1 MKKIIL
7 AFVLLLMFN
16 FHSFGQVNPITNLT
30 WDFHYNWGN
39 YYNLHWEEPALPH
52 GELIGYNIY
61 RENEF
66 YRFQT
71 GNSMYF
77 LEEGSNC
84 PGDFQL
90 YTDNQGF
97 YAHVTAV
104 YNPGQ
109 VESTYLETVFINGPA
124 LQNNVFEKQ
133 KAIVY
138 PNPSQGLVTI
148 GNENLTEIQVYDSA
162 GKKIKTLKPQTQID
176 LSDLSKGIYLI
187 KLISNNEILVDK
199 IILE

>member
-1 MKKIIL
+1 MKQITL
-7 AFVLLLMFN
+7 AFALFLLIN
-16 FHSFGQVNPITNLT
+16 FHSFGQNNPIANLT
-30 WDFHYNWGN
+30 WDYHYNWGN
-39 YYNLHWEEPALPH
+39 YYDLHWEEPALPH

-61 RENEF
+61 RENEL

-71 GNSMYF
+71 ENNMYY
-77 LEEGSNC
+77 LEQGSNC
-84 PGDFQL
+84 PGDFQY

-109 VESTYLETVFINGPA
+109 VESTYLETIFISGPA
-124 LQNNVFEKQ
+124 LKNNEFEKQ

-138 PNPSQGLVTI
+138 PNPSKGLVTI
-148 GNENLTEIQVYDSA
+148 GNENLTEIQLYDST
-162 GKKIKTLKPQTQID
+162 GKKIKTFKPQPQID
-176 LSDLSKGIYLI
+176 LSDLAKGVYLI
-187 KLISNNEILVDK
+187 KLVAHDRILVDK